1 MSAGAPVLLSVR
13 DLSVTFQRQDE
24 APLRAVRGFSVDIRE
39 GEFVGLMGE
48 PGCGKSTAAIALMG
62 LVKPPGHIEAGSVTF
77 RGRDLLAMTQAE
89 QAALRGGEIGLIVQ
103 NPRTS
108 LHPLLKVGTQIA
120 NVYQAHERAT
130 AREAWD
136 RAIEML
142 RLVGIN
148 DPGRRAR
155 AYPHELSTGMTQRV
169 LIAMALSSRPR
180 LLIADEPTSGL
191 DVTIQTQFLDQMW
204 QATQATGSAVLLVTQ
219 NLGIVANY
227 CDRVVIM
234 KEGTVVE
241 TAPALQFFRQP
252 QSDYS
257 KRVLALQRAGAGG
270 SLGLLQARSEDVR
283 DAAPLVEVRGLS
295 KEFAIRGSK
304 ATVHAADRVSFAIGV
319 GECLGVVGES
329 GSGKTTTGRCLLRL
343 ETPTAGELLFRGE
356 RLTGLPEAAFRPYRA
371 KMQIVFQDPFD
382 SMNPR
387 WTVGEVI
394 GELLGLHTE
403 LDAAARQ
410 RRVDELLRL
419 VGLDPGLKAMS
430 PQQLSAG
437 RQQRVAIARAIA
449 TEPDFV
455 VLDEPTSAL
464 TPETTAEIIQLLMD
478 LSRRLGIAY
487 LFISHD
493 LTTVE
498 YICHR
503 VAVMYLGQVVE
514 IGSKEQV
521 FHMPAHPYT
530 RALLA
535 AHLFPDVENR
545 RVDQRDRPTLAG
557 EIPSPIDL
565 PAGCYLYGRC
575 PSQTAPCATMK
586 QELQTLPDG
595 RDVRCWRVAAGEIP
609 VGRA

>member
-1 MSAGAPVLLSVR
+1 MTAPPLLRVS
-13 DLSVTFQRQDE
+13 DLSVIFQRHD
-24 APLRAVRGFSVDIRE
+24 APPLHAVRNFSLEMRE

-62 LVKPPGHIEAGSVTF
+62 LVKPPGRITGSLTF
-77 RGRDLLAMTQAE
+77 RGQDLLAMPPADQAR
-89 QAALRGGEIGLIVQ
+89 LRGGEIGLIVQ

-120 NVYQAHERAT
+120 NVYRAHERASSR
-130 AREAWD
+130 AAWA

-142 RLVGIN
+142 ELVGIN
-148 DPGRRAR
+148 DPGRRAN

-169 LIAMALSSRPR
+169 LIAMALSSSPR

-234 KEGTVVE
+234 KDGTLVE

-252 QSDYS
+252 QSAYAKS
-257 KRVLALQRAGAGG
+257 VLALQRAGAGG
-270 SLGLLQARSEDVR
+270 EGKLLQANSADTAGR
-283 DAAPLVEVRGLS
+283 APLVEVRGLS
-295 KEFAIRGSK
+295 KDFAIRGSAAK
-304 ATVHAADRVSFAIGV
+304 VHAADQVSFSIGL
-319 GECLGVVGES
+319 GECLGLVGES

-356 RLTGLPEAAFRPYRA
+356 SLTGLSDEGFRPYRA

-387 WTVGEVI
+387 WSVGDVI
-394 GELLGLHTE
+394 GELLALHTP

-410 RRVDELLRL
+410 RRIDELLTL
-419 VGLDPGLKAMS
+419 VGLDPGIKTLS
-430 PQQLSAG
+430 PRQLSAG

-449 TEPDFV
+449 TEPAFV

-464 TPETTAEIIQLLMD
+464 TPETTAEIIQLLME
-478 LSRRLGIAY
+478 LSRRLGISY

-514 IGSKEQV
+514 IGTKEQV
-521 FHMPAHPYT
+521 FHHAAHPYT
-530 RALLA
+530 QALLA

-545 RVDQRDRPTLAG
+545 RVDQVSRPTLQG

-565 PAGCYLYGRC
+565 PKGCYLYGRC
-575 PSQTAPCATMK
+575 PSQTPVCATMK
-586 QELQTLPDG
+586 QDLQTLPDG
-595 RDVRCWRVAAGEIP
+595 RDVRCWRAAAGEI
-609 VGRA
+609 G

>member
-1 MSAGAPVLLSVR
+1 MTAPPLLRVS
-13 DLSVTFQRQDE
+13 DLSVIFQRHD
-24 APLRAVRGFSVDIRE
+24 APPLHAVRNFSLEMRE

-62 LVKPPGHIEAGSVTF
+62 LVKPPGRITGSLTF
-77 RGRDLLAMTQAE
+77 RGQDLLAMPPADQAR
-89 QAALRGGEIGLIVQ
+89 LRGGEIGLIVQ

-120 NVYQAHERAT
+120 NVYRAHERASPR
-130 AREAWD
+130 AAWA

-142 RLVGIN
+142 ELVGIN
-148 DPGRRAR
+148 DPGRRAN

-169 LIAMALSSRPR
+169 LIAMALSSSPR

-234 KEGTVVE
+234 KDGTLVE

-252 QSDYS
+252 QSAYAKS
-257 KRVLALQRAGAGG
+257 VLALQRAGAGG
-270 SLGLLQARSEDVR
+270 EGKLLQANSADTAGR
-283 DAAPLVEVRGLS
+283 APLVEVRGLS
-295 KEFAIRGSK
+295 KDFAIRGSAAK
-304 ATVHAADRVSFAIGV
+304 VHAADQVSFSIGL
-319 GECLGVVGES
+319 GECLGLVGES

-356 RLTGLPEAAFRPYRA
+356 SLTGLSDEGFRPYRA

-387 WTVGEVI
+387 WSVGDVI
-394 GELLGLHTE
+394 GELLALHTP

-410 RRVDELLRL
+410 RRIDELLTL
-419 VGLDPGLKAMS
+419 VGLDPGIKTLS
-430 PQQLSAG
+430 PRQLSAG

-449 TEPDFV
+449 TEPAFV

-464 TPETTAEIIQLLMD
+464 TPETTAEIIQLLME
-478 LSRRLGIAY
+478 LSRRLGISY

-514 IGSKEQV
+514 IGTKEQV
-521 FHMPAHPYT
+521 FHHAAHPYT
-530 RALLA
+530 QALLA

-545 RVDQRDRPTLAG
+545 RVDQVSRPTLQG

-565 PAGCYLYGRC
+565 PKGCYLYGRC
-575 PSQTAPCATMK
+575 PSQTPVCATMK
-586 QELQTLPDG
+586 QDLQTLPDG
-595 RDVRCWRVAAGEIP
+595 RDVRCWRAAAGEI
-609 VGRA
+609 G

>member
-1 MSAGAPVLLSVR
+1 MTAPPLLRVS
-13 DLSVTFQRQDE
+13 DLSVIFQRHD
-24 APLRAVRGFSVDIRE
+24 APPLHAVRNFSLEMRE

-62 LVKPPGHIEAGSVTF
+62 LVKPPGRITGSVTF
-77 RGRDLLAMTQAE
+77 RGQDLLAMPPADQAR
-89 QAALRGGEIGLIVQ
+89 LRGGEIGLIVQ

-120 NVYQAHERAT
+120 NVYRAHERASPR
-130 AREAWD
+130 AAWA

-142 RLVGIN
+142 ELVGIN
-148 DPGRRAR
+148 DPGRRAN

-169 LIAMALSSRPR
+169 LIAMALSSSPR

-234 KEGTVVE
+234 KDGTLVE

-252 QSDYS
+252 QSAYAKS
-257 KRVLALQRAGAGG
+257 VLALQRAGAGG
-270 SLGLLQARSEDVR
+270 EGKLLQANSADTAGR
-283 DAAPLVEVRGLS
+283 APLVEVRGLS
-295 KEFAIRGSK
+295 KDFAIRGSAAK
-304 ATVHAADRVSFAIGV
+304 VHAADQVSFSIGL
-319 GECLGVVGES
+319 GECLGLVGES

-356 RLTGLPEAAFRPYRA
+356 SLTGLSDEGFRPYRA

-387 WTVGEVI
+387 WSVGDVI
-394 GELLGLHTE
+394 GELLALHTP

-410 RRVDELLRL
+410 RRIDELLTL
-419 VGLDPGLKAMS
+419 VGLDPGIKTLS
-430 PQQLSAG
+430 PRQLSAG

-449 TEPDFV
+449 TEPAFV

-464 TPETTAEIIQLLMD
+464 TPETTAEIIQLLME
-478 LSRRLGIAY
+478 LSRRLGISY

-514 IGSKEQV
+514 IGTKEQV
-521 FHMPAHPYT
+521 FHHAAHPYT
-530 RALLA
+530 QALLA

-545 RVDQRDRPTLAG
+545 RVDQVSRPTLQG

-565 PAGCYLYGRC
+565 PKGCYLYGRC
-575 PSQTAPCATMK
+575 PSQTPVCATMK
-586 QELQTLPDG
+586 QDLQTLPDG
-595 RDVRCWRVAAGEIP
+595 RDVRCWRAAAGEI
-609 VGRA
+609 G